1 VTFAVAQPLTVP
13 GRSPTLATYR
23 ALQEVLAR
31 FDPGTRLPGE
41 RVLAQQLG
49 VSRATVRQA
58 LVALAE
64 GGLLEPSANRGW
76 FVAGPRISEGPN
88 VLRSFSDTARERG
101 LVPTATVLRQ
111 QVCPVSLEEAE
122 VLKLAPA
129 ADVLDLERCRAMD
142 GVALSV
148 ERTRLPLARF
158 PGLDALNLTDCSL
171 YQLLTERYE
180 VIPTRC
186 DYEVQA
192 EAASDRIADLLKI
205 QAGSPVL
212 VGYQTTFDQFELPI
226 GTGHAVYRGDAY
238 RFKASLFR
246 S

>member
-1 VTFAVAQPLTVP
+1 
-13 GRSPTLATYR
+13 
-23 ALQEVLAR
+23 
-31 FDPGTRLPGE
+31 
-41 RVLAQQLG
+41 
-49 VSRATVRQA
+49 VRQA
-58 LVALAE
+58 LAALAE
-64 GGLLEPSANRGW
+64 SGLLEPSANRGW

-88 VLRSFSDTARERG
+88 ILRSFSDTARERG
-101 LVPTATVLRQ
+101 LVATATVLRQ
-111 QVCPVSLEEAE
+111 QVCPATLEEAE

-148 ERTRLPLARF
+148 ERTRLPLARV
-158 PGLDALNLTDCSL
+158 PGLHTLDLTDCSL
-171 YQLLTERYE
+171 YELLTERYG

-192 EAASDRIADLLKI
+192 ETASDRVAGLLNI
-205 QAGSPVL
+205 PAGSPVL
-212 VGYQTTFDQFELPI
+212 VGYQTTFDQFEHPVA
-226 GTGHAVYRGDAY
+226 TGHAIYRGDAY